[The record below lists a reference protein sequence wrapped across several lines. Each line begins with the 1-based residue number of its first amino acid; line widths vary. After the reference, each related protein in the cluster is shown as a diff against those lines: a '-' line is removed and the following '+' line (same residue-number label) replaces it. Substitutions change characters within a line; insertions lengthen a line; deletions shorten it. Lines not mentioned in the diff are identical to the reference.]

1 VPNDVDVAA
10 QIVELIREGQRKPDA
25 ADGILNALD
34 FEKPFDQV
42 VVARIGVDRDF
53 QNLEL
58 IVPIGQSP
66 THGPFCRAAA
76 TLMSVLSS
84 SMRGEAVP
92 QRVRLQPLLDL
103 GHLGAITRSALRAQ
117 RAPARA
123 GLNWIQ
129 EKHRELAIIV
139 REPTLAI

>member
-1 VPNDVDVAA
+1 VPNDIDVAA

-25 ADGILNALD
+25 ANGTLNALD

-58 IVPIGQSP
+58 IVPIEQSP

-76 TLMSVLSS
+76 TLMSVFSS

-92 QRVRLQPLLDL
+92 QRVRRHPLLDL
-103 GHLGAITRSALRAQ
+103 GHLGATTRSALRAQ

-123 GLNWIQ
+123 SLIWIQ